1 MGRGRSRGLDVL
13 AEVLAL
19 RERVEVRAPAT
30 QSCRNDR
37 RSVGRVTAPCSQA
50 LDVEIAFS
58 FVLLLHVLL
67 LRSLVQ
73 MLSFYIDAVS

>member
-19 RERVEVRAPAT
+19 RERVKVRTPAA

-37 RSVGRVTAPCSQA
+37 SSVGRVTAPRSQA
-50 LDVEIAFS
+50 LNVELAFF
-58 FVLLLHVLL
+58 FVLLLHLL
-67 LRSLVQ
+67 MLRASCA
-73 MLSFYIDAVS
+73 DA